1 MKDKDEM
8 NDYTDVEIKI
18 SKDKIKN
25 VSEENN
31 KSSNIASN
39 ELSNSISNTR

>member
-39 ELSNSISNTR
+39 ELSNSITNTR